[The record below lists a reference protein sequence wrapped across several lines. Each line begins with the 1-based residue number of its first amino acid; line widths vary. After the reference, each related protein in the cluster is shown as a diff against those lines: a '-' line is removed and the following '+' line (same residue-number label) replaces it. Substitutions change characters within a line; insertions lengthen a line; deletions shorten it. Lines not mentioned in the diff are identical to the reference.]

1 LSTSPSRKSTAT
13 RRAMRPAAALIGAS
27 RSTYRRIENAIA
39 APTMNRKNGK
49 MRSVGVQPN
58 HSACRRGG

>member
-1 LSTSPSRKSTAT
+1 
-13 RRAMRPAAALIGAS
+13 MRPAAALIGAS